1 MSSSTSTIIEVVNL
15 APTGAE
21 KCKSVEEY
29 DSASSRDILG
39 RQGMSFDKYKFKP
52 LNFGVSQLI
61 IASDGHWSGAEMVII
76 ISGAEKKPFAVHRTL
91 LVEKCSYFK
100 AALSENFMEG
110 QSKVIR
116 WPEVSSD
123 IVAYFLTWLYSGDIR
138 NEDKL
143 GQPLAKVSFGTLTKL
158 YIFAIRYSIT
168 ALSDASCKQITKTL
182 QHWDRFDGLDSDFPQ
197 YLHSIV
203 HLWENLSEHNPLRR
217 TIRNSLVYYNKHNHS
232 SDAFKH
238 FSQLPADVLASLAWA
253 LLPHVDFHELRGEI
267 ELEPIW

>member
-123 IVAYFLTWLYSGDIR
+123 IVAYFPTWLYSGDIR

-182 QHWDRFDGLDSDFPQ
+182 QHWDRFDGLDSDFPNTCI
-197 YLHSIV
+197 LSFIFGRIFLSIILCV
-203 HLWENLSEHNPLRR
+203 ALFAIPSSTTTSTITHLMRLNISLSCPQMSWRVLPGR
-217 TIRNSLVYYNKHNHS
+217 
-232 SDAFKH
+232 
-238 FSQLPADVLASLAWA
+238 FSHMSI
-253 LLPHVDFHELRGEI
+253 FTN
-267 ELEPIW
+267 